1 MKSTRKINSLI
12 RISIILISFACLPIT
27 FINSFFSFIP
37 ALNSLF
43 VDYINSGTS
52 FFLPFLSYSNII
64 FHFSTGHLLDIFI
77 IFNII
82 SFIERSGYQYYVDIC
97 LKKNY
102 IELYSEFYFLETDGK
117 QEESSLNSNLIL
129 NLKEDSNIIIN
140 ESSVDFYQESR
151 IKVNPFRSNSECYS
165 NIIKMKLTKFN
176 YLHNS
181 SKKNNQHKI
190 NLSIF
195 QHYSTKTLI
204 NYHLPSKNNN
214 IFSDSNQNIQQEG
227 GI

>member
-12 RISIILISFACLPIT
+12 RISIIPIFFACLPIA

-37 ALNSLF
+37 VLNSLF
-43 VDYINSGTS
+43 IDYINSGTS
-52 FFLPFLSYSNII
+52 FFLPFLSYSNIV
-64 FHFSTGHLLDIFI
+64 FHFSTGHLVDIFI

-102 IELYSEFYFLETDGK
+102 IELYSESYFLETDGK
-117 QEESSLNSNLIL
+117 QEESFLNSNIIL

-140 ESSVDFYQESR
+140 ERSVDFYQESR
-151 IKVNPFRSNSECYS
+151 IKANPFRSNSGCYS

-181 SKKNNQHKI
+181 SKKNNRHKI

-195 QHYSTKTLI
+195 QHYSTNTLI

-214 IFSDSNQNIQQEG
+214 IFSDSNQNIQQEE

>member
-12 RISIILISFACLPIT
+12 RISIIPFFFSCLPIA
-27 FINSFFSFIP
+27 FINSFLSFIP
-37 ALNSLF
+37 VLNSSF
-43 VDYINSGTS
+43 IDYVNSGAS
-52 FFLPFLSYSNII
+52 FFLPFLPYSNII
-64 FHFSTGHLLDIFI
+64 FHFSTGHLIDIFI

-82 SFIERSGYQYYVDIC
+82 GFIERSGYQYYRDVC

-102 IELYSEFYFLETDGK
+102 LELYSELYLHETDGN
-117 QEESSLNSNLIL
+117 QEESSVNSNLIL

-151 IKVNPFRSNSECYS
+151 IKANPFRSNSRCYS

-195 QHYSTKTLI
+195 QHYSTNTLI

-214 IFSDSNQNIQQEG
+214 IFSDSNQNIQQEE